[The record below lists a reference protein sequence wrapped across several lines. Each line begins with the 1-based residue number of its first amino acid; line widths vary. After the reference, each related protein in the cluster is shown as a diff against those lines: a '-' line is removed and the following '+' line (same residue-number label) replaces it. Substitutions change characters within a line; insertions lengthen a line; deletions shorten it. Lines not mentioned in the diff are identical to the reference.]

1 MQWHTDGA
9 GDNDNDNS
17 HDATLKP
24 FNTHCMAIYNIET
37 TKSNICSDDRAGL
50 NRIS

>member
-1 MQWHTDGA
+1 MQWHTDDG
-9 GDNDNDNS
+9 GDNDNS
-17 HDATLKP
+17 HYVTSKS
-24 FNTHCMAIYNIET
+24 FNTIYNTET